1 MKGNNYKGK
10 AMLSRRWFIGGAAA
24 FGAFG
29 GTRFAKAKAMPSGEP
44 RLRFG
49 VVSDIHIKCS
59 LGADAADEEKFSG
72 TFRHTLECFRDR
84 GVDAVV
90 IAGDLADNGIILQLE
105 HVAATWRQVFPNDK
119 APDGRR
125 VERLFVYGN
134 HDMGGLPFGRGRL
147 RGMSDE
153 EIGKRIILS
162 DPKGV
167 WERVFDEPY
176 VPIWTKEVRGYR
188 FVGAQWLVK
197 GCRGRDERF
206 NDGIA
211 DFYAANSGKFDPS
224 LPFFHVQHPHP
235 KDTCYG
241 PWAWGCDAGLATKA
255 LSAFPNAIALSG
267 HSHYSLTDER
277 SVWQGAFTS
286 VGTASLLYL
295 SDTYDENSPEGFDNT
310 SACGSDAQRIDAAKM
325 TPRMYHTGRQGMVWS
340 VYDDCIVVER
350 TDYMHDQRLG
360 DDWVMPLP
368 ATEPRPFAFA
378 ARAKKFRPP
387 RFPDGARLGVER
399 VIAKNR
405 GGKDIPAVERE
416 AVRITIPA
424 VVPDKDARAH
434 RFKVVGAGGGA
445 NKVKYVAAECSSN
458 APGHPRSRASTK
470 CVFATADF
478 PPGEVVFTVTPEN
491 CFFAA
496 GAPITAKT
504 MIGGRMKS

>member
-59 LGADAADEEKFSG
+59 LGADAADVEKFSG

-235 KDTCYG
+235 FGTVRG
-241 PWAWGCDAGLATKA
+241 SHIHGTWMGQNAFNALARH
-255 LSAFPNAIALSG
+255 PNAISFSG
-267 HSHYSLTDER
+267 HSHTSLTDER
-277 SVWQGAFTS
+277 SLWQGAFTAIDTS
-286 VGTASLLYL
+286 TLRRVSASGAEENAAARKEEATDRMMPGMA
-295 SDTYDENSPEGFDNT
+295 DTT
-310 SACGSDAQRIDAAKM
+310 M
-325 TPRMYHTGRQGMVWS
+325 GRQGQFVE
-340 VYDDCIVVER
+340 VYDDRIVLER
-350 TDYMHDQRLG
+350 REFLENESLG
-360 DDWVMPLP
+360 PDRVIPWPPV
-368 ATEPRPFAFA
+368 TKPFAPETLSAATPAPEFGEGDA
-378 ARAKKFRPP
+378 ARVSAPF
-387 RFPDGARLGVER
+387 DG
-399 VIAKNR
+399 KTR
-405 GGKDIPAVERE
+405 GGKPVRLVKISVPPARKGGRVYSYDIVSEGGEGQGVTKTYLQNRFFLTPRHWPKRNTFLFPA
-416 AVRITIPA
+416 
-424 VVPDKDARAH
+424 DALAKGRAALIYP
-434 RFKVVGAGGGA
+434 K
-445 NKVKYVAAECSSN
+445 
-458 APGHPRSRASTK
+458 
-470 CVFATADF
+470 
-478 PPGEVVFTVTPEN
+478 N
-491 CFFAA
+491 CF
-496 GAPITAKT
+496 
-504 MIGGRMKS
+504 GRRGRPLSIPTSQHPSISQ